1 MNAEKKKILI
11 VEDDPTLMR
20 SLRDVFSMEGFDL
33 LTAGDGEAAFES
45 IVQNSP
51 DLVLLDIILPKMDG
65 MTLLKK
71 LRADARFAQ
80 LPVIMLTNKDDI
92 DTVGESLEE
101 GVQDFL
107 VKHEWKLEAIV
118 QRAKERLAGKR

>member
-45 IVQNSP
+45 IVRNSP